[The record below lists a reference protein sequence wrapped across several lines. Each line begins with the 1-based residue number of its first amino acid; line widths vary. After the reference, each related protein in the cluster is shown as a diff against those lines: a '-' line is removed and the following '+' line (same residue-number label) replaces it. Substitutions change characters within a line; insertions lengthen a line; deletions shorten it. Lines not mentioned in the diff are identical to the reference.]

1 MGYTE
6 LAMVGILRGMVVMT
20 VLAVLTIDVSAFP
33 SEFEQ
38 DSTSTLVLL
47 DDHHADPAAQAQG
60 EAANMVAAAAK
71 ETDEA
76 DTQATAAADLSA
88 NAGAE
93 VATTQAA
100 QADAATT
107 EAAAKS
113 QATAATAAAATV
125 ATAATAA
132 SADAATAATAAT
144 AAS

>member
-1 MGYTE
+1 MGIQE
-6 LAMVGILRGMVVMT
+6 QAMVGILRGMAVMT

-47 DDHHADPAAQAQG
+47 DDHNAYPAAQAQG
-60 EAANMVAAAAK
+60 EAAKMTAAAAK

-76 DTQATAAADLSA
+76 DTEATAAADLSA

-100 QADAATT
+100 QADAA
-107 EAAAKS
+107 
-113 QATAATAAAATV
+113 

-144 AAS
+144 TASTTA

>member
-47 DDHHADPAAQAQG
+47 DDHHVDPAAQAQG
-60 EAANMVAAAAK
+60 EAAKMTAAAAK

-76 DTQATAAADLSA
+76 DTEATAAADLSA

-100 QADAATT
+100 QAAT
-107 EAAAKS
+107 
-113 QATAATAAAATV
+113 ATAAAATA

-144 AAS
+144 AA